1 MDINLIE
8 ILNDFRKMK
17 ISYDIERF
25 KLMSY
30 QLENIIKD
38 YNEMIKTREEI
49 QEKYFDIMNGLN
61 KNGLDTKVDY
71 GRWEEVRSKESD
83 EWKLELDELYNLKYE
98 IDEML
103 ELLENGEIE
112 RMLIE
117 EEERLTGDKIKK

>member
-1 MDINLIE
+1 MDINLID

-25 KLMSY
+25 KLMAY

-38 YNEMIKTREEI
+38 YNELIKTREEI
-49 QEKYFDIMNGLN
+49 QEKYFDIMDGLN
-61 KNGLDTKVDY
+61 ENGLDTKVDY
-71 GRWEEVRSKESD
+71 ARWEKIRSKESD